1 MKYVVIGARILLGA
15 PFLVFGLNGFF
26 HFFEIPGEHSAEAQ
40 AFLGA
45 LDDTGYLMALL
56 KGTQVACGALLVLGV
71 FVPLALTVLA
81 PVLLNIILFHVYLD
95 RQGREMAIAR
105 CVLELLLVWWYR
117 NNFWSVLAIRA
128 RPVAAS
134 DS

>member
-1 MKYVVIGARILLGA
+1 MKFVVIGARILLGA

-26 HFFEIPGEHSAEAQ
+26 DFLDMAGEHSAEAQ

-56 KGTQVACGALLVLGV
+56 AGTQVACGALLVLGV

-95 RQGREMAIAR
+95 RQGIEMAIAL

-128 RPVAAS
+128 RPAAAS